1 MVYLKQLWLQDFRN
15 YSAQETAF
23 QKGTNVIFGQNGQ
36 GKTNLL
42 EAIYY
47 MGSAVSFRGAPTEA
61 LVQQGLD
68 TAIIRAEIQHEEREL
83 LVEAEI
89 SNQRQNSISINKQ
102 KIRPIRNLVG
112 LIPMTVFG
120 PDDLTLVKEG
130 PSNRR
135 TYIDELLIRTHPK
148 HLKERTDLESVL
160 KQRNAFLKQQKGFLS
175 TQNKDTLTVW
185 SEQFANL
192 SEQWGALR
200 QKTLVEIEDLA
211 QKAYKNLV
219 GGTEKLKITYNPNWL
234 QQGLLPLLK
243 EMEIDELRRG
253 TTLIGPHR
261 DDIEILLDDMPAR
274 THASQGEQ
282 RTIALSLRVAGH
294 HLLHKVHKTKPL
306 LLLDDVF
313 SELDSDRTE
322 RLLHLLVADQ
332 TFITTA
338 IQPKIIQQNMYY
350 EVKEGKIL
358 IQ

>member
-1 MVYLKQLWLQDFRN
+1 MVHLRQLWLQNFRN
-15 YSAQETAF
+15 YSSEEIIF
-23 QKGTNVIFGQNGQ
+23 SKGTNVLFGQNGQ

-47 MGSAVSFRGAPTEA
+47 LGSATSFRGAPVDA
-61 LVQQGLD
+61 LIKKDFD
-68 TAIIRAEIQHEEREL
+68 TAVIRAEIEHEERDL

-89 SNQRQNSISINKQ
+89 SALRQNTIAINKQ

-112 LIPMTVFG
+112 LIPMTIFG

-148 HLKERTDLESVL
+148 YLKKRTDLEAVL
-160 KQRNAFLKQQKGFLS
+160 KQRNAFLKQTKGYLS
-175 TQNKDTLTVW
+175 REGRETLSVW
-185 SEQFANL
+185 SEQFATL
-192 SEQWGALR
+192 SHEWGELR
-200 QKTLVEIEDLA
+200 KKTLITIQELA
-211 QKAYKNLV
+211 QTAYTSLA
-219 GGTEKLKITYNPNWL
+219 GTKEVLELTYTPSWL
-234 QQGLLPLLK
+234 ERGLLSLLN
-243 EMEIDELRRG
+243 ESENDELRRS

-261 DDIEILLDDMPAR
+261 DDIEICFDGMPAR
-274 THASQGEQ
+274 THSSQGEQ

-294 HLLHKVHKTKPL
+294 HLLHEIHKTKPV

-313 SELDSDRTE
+313 SELDAKRTE

-338 IQPKIIQQNMYY
+338 TEPQIIEENAYR
-350 EVKEGKIL
+350 EIKNGKIL
-358 IQ
+358 N

>member
-1 MVYLKQLWLQDFRN
+1 MVYLKKLWLQDFRN
-15 YSAQETAF
+15 YSAEEIAF
-23 QKGTNVIFGQNGQ
+23 GKGTNVIFGQNGQ

-47 MGSAVSFRGAPTEA
+47 VGSAVSFRGAPTEA
-61 LVQQGLD
+61 LIQKGID
-68 TAIIRAEIQHEEREL
+68 TAIIRAEIQHEDREL

-89 SNQRQNSISINKQ
+89 STQRQNSIAINKQ
-102 KIRPIRNLVG
+102 KVRPIRNLVG
-112 LIPMTVFG
+112 LIPMTIFG

-135 TYIDELLIRTHPK
+135 TYIDDLLIRTHPK
-148 HLKERTDLESVL
+148 HLKKRTDLELVL
-160 KQRNAFLKQQKGFLS
+160 KQRNAFLKQLKGYVS
-175 TQNKDTLTVW
+175 NQNLDTLTIW
-185 SEQFANL
+185 SEQFAAL

-200 QKTLVEIEDLA
+200 QETLMDIQDLA
-211 QKAYKNLV
+211 QKAYENLV
-219 GGTEKLKITYNPNWL
+219 GGTEKLVISYNPKWL
-234 QQGLLPLLK
+234 QDGLLPLLK
-243 EMEIDELRRG
+243 EAETDEVRRG

-261 DDIEILLDDMPAR
+261 DDIEIFLDGMPAR

-294 HLLHKVHKTKPL
+294 HLLHKIHKAKPL

-338 IQPKIIQQNMYY
+338 MEPQIIEENTYR
-350 EVKEGKIL
+350 EIKEGKVL
-358 IQ
+358 LE

>member
-1 MVYLKQLWLQDFRN
+1 MVYLKRLWLQDFRN
-15 YSAQETAF
+15 YSAQETVF
-23 QKGTNVIFGQNGQ
+23 KKGTNVIFGQNGQ

-61 LVQQGLD
+61 LIQKEAD
-68 TAIIRAEIQHEEREL
+68 TAIIRAEIQHEDREL
-83 LVEAEI
+83 LVEAEL
-89 SNQRQNSISINKQ
+89 SNQRQNSIAINKQ

-112 LIPMTVFG
+112 LIPMTIFG

-148 HLKERTDLESVL
+148 HLKQRTDLESIL
-160 KQRNAFLKQQKGFLS
+160 KQRNAFLKQQKGYLS
-175 TQNKDTLTVW
+175 SQNQNTLTIW
-185 SEQFANL
+185 NEQFATL
-192 SEQWGALR
+192 SKHWGTVR
-200 QKTLVEIEDLA
+200 QETLEEIQDLA
-211 QKAYKNLV
+211 QRAYENLV
-219 GGTEKLKITYNPNWL
+219 GGTEKLEIIYNPRWL
-234 QQGLLPLLK
+234 QEGLLSLLK
-243 EMEIDELRRG
+243 EAEKDEIRRG

-261 DDIEILLDDMPAR
+261 DDIEIYLDGMPAR

-282 RTIALSLRVAGH
+282 RTIALSLRVAAH
-294 HLLHKVHKTKPL
+294 HLLHKIHQTKPL

-313 SELDSDRTE
+313 SELDNDRTE

-338 IQPKIIQQNMYY
+338 IQPKIIQQNMYH
-350 EVKEGKIL
+350 EVKEGKVL
-358 IQ
+358 VS

>member
-1 MVYLKQLWLQDFRN
+1 MVYLKKLWLQDFRN
-15 YSAQETAF
+15 YSAEEITF
-23 QKGTNVIFGQNGQ
+23 EKGTNVIFGQNGQ

-61 LVQQGLD
+61 LIQQGLD
-68 TAIIRAEIQHEEREL
+68 TAIIRAEIQHEERDL

-89 SNQRQNSISINKQ
+89 STQRQNSIAINKQ

-112 LIPMTVFG
+112 LIPMTIFG

-135 TYIDELLIRTHPK
+135 IYIDDLLIRTHPN
-148 HLKERTDLESVL
+148 HLKKRTDLESVL
-160 KQRNAFLKQQKGFLS
+160 KQRNAFLKQQKGHVSNQNLQTLS
-175 TQNKDTLTVW
+175 VW
-185 SEQFANL
+185 SEQFATL

-200 QKTLVEIEDLA
+200 QETLMEIQDLA
-211 QKAYKNLV
+211 QEAYEKLV
-219 GGTEKLKITYNPNWL
+219 GGTEKLEISYNPRWL
-234 QQGLLPLLK
+234 QEGLLSLLK
-243 EMEIDELRRG
+243 EAEKDEVRRG
-253 TTLIGPHR
+253 TTLVGPHR
-261 DDIEILLDDMPAR
+261 DDIEIFLEGMPAR

-313 SELDSDRTE
+313 SELDNDRTE

-338 IQPKIIQQNMYY
+338 MQPHIIKENMYR
-350 EVKEGKIL
+350 EIKAGKVL
-358 IQ
+358 C